1 MLHATSLG
9 QIEIGVNLEKKRGEM
24 TGITVLNELKLLFLN
39 IYDQYGSFQYILFSR
54 MVFWK

>member
-9 QIEIGVNLEKKRGEM
+9 QIEIGVNLEKKGEM
-24 TGITVLNELKLLFLN
+24 IGITVLNELKLLFLN